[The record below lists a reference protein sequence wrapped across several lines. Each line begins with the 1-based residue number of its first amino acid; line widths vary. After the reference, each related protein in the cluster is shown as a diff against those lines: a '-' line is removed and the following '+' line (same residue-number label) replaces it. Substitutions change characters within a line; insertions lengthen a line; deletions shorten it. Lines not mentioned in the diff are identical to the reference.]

1 MRNTR
6 TAAAC
11 LAATTV
17 LGLLSATPA
26 MAEPLDGGAGG
37 VVQREESGGS
47 GLGLL
52 GRSVTDVPAGQADRG
67 EAGMSDTQQ
76 PGGPDARL
84 PGRPLP
90 VAPDEPAPET
100 APPAQSSFVDVSLSG
115 DQALVT
121 LSDDVYRSDKR
132 IVVIV
137 EGRFVAQI
145 HDDETRGVASTTAD
159 AVGGRTTFHIP
170 GVKPGERVAVTEYLG
185 SLDTEFDDSLRRQ
198 RLFAGTLGAPA
209 PTTAPPTPTTAP
221 SPPTTEPA
229 APTSAPAPSPSK
241 DAPAGAPLV
250 TASYEEDR
258 AVISL
263 PKAILSPEKRVDV
276 WVNGVKTADVV
287 NGMNGLGAGVWAA
300 SDKGDR
306 LVIKVEAEPG
316 DQVKV
321 TLADVAGAAADR
333 GGSDPVLFEGLMQRV
348 GEPAPVAAPTVPASA
363 TAPPAPAAEPVPPRS
378 AADAGVPAAT
388 LSYKN
393 RRAVVDVPKELS
405 SAETRVKVLVN
416 GAMTAKMWNGVIT
429 GGVSDAQFLD
439 DRFTFAVDAAEG
451 DQVAVIAVGV
461 DGTGAAREGSE
472 RVLAEG
478 LMQFADAP
486 AVVASHTGHRAVF
499 SMSMDLENAETRVT
513 VWVNGVKTGDK
524 WNGSYLS
531 GFSGRSSSASGRLLW
546 VEEVVEGDQVRVVAV
561 DVDGTGAAREGSER
575 VLFDQKM

>member
-1 MRNTR
+1 MKNTR

-11 LAATTV
+11 LAATTL
-17 LGLLSATPA
+17 LGMLSATPA

-37 VVQREESGGS
+37 IVQHEESDRS
-47 GLGLL
+47 SPGLL
-52 GRSVTDVPAGQADRG
+52 GPSVTDVPAGQADRG
-67 EAGMSDTQQ
+67 EADMSDTQQ

-90 VAPDEPAPET
+90 VAPVEPAAET

-121 LSDDVYRSDKR
+121 LSDDVYRTDKR

-198 RLFAGTLGAPA
+198 RLFAGTLGAPEPTTAPPA

-221 SPPTTEPA
+221 PPPTTETP
-229 APTSAPAPSPSK
+229 APTPSK

-306 LVIKVEAEPG
+306 LVIKVEAELG

-321 TLADVAGAAADR
+321 TLADVAGTAADR
-333 GGSDPVLFEGLMQRV
+333 GGADPVLFEGLMHPQD
-348 GEPAPVAAPTVPASA
+348 GPVASV
-363 TAPPAPAAEPVPPRS
+363 
-378 AADAGVPAAT
+378 
-388 LSYKN
+388 SYEDQ
-393 RRAVVDVPKELS
+393 RAVVRISKALAVPEK
-405 SAETRVKVLVN
+405 
-416 GAMTAKMWNGVIT
+416 
-429 GGVSDAQFLD
+429 
-439 DRFTFAVDAAEG
+439 
-451 DQVAVIAVGV
+451 
-461 DGTGAAREGSE
+461 
-472 RVLAEG
+472 
-478 LMQFADAP
+478 
-486 AVVASHTGHRAVF
+486 
-499 SMSMDLENAETRVT
+499 RVT
-513 VWVNGVKTGDK
+513 IWVNGVKGAEFANGLNGLRAGVDRGVRTAYHEGEQMLLKLEAEPGDLVK
-524 WNGSYLS
+524 
-531 GFSGRSSSASGRLLW
+531 
-546 VEEVVEGDQVRVVAV
+546 VTAV
-561 DVDGTGAAREGSER
+561 DVDGSGADQEGTR
-575 VLFDQKM
+575 RDLFEKKL